1 MAAGHVGG
9 LDSLMLHLEGRWQG
23 LGVTV
28 DHRYTDDR
36 GVMLQLDL
44 LGCVTTQRL
53 VNTCISSEPRH
64 LAQGLVTL
72 T

>member
-1 MAAGHVGG
+1 MAAGHIGG

-28 DHRYTDDR
+28 DDRDTDDR
-36 GVMLQLDL
+36 GVVLQLDL
-44 LGCVTTQRL
+44 LGCETTPQAS
-53 VNTCISSEPRH
+53 TFK
-64 LAQGLVTL
+64 L